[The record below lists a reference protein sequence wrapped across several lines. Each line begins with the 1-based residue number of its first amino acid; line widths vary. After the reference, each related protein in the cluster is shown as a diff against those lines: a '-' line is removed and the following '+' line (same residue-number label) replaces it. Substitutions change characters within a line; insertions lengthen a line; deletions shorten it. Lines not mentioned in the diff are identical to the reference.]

1 MSLPALEAAPAGEW
15 DGPGR
20 PGDQALP
27 LELGTEA
34 PPRVTPWR
42 GGCLN
47 RIGVLQQEEG
57 GSG

>member
-15 DGPGR
+15 DGRGR
-20 PGDQALP
+20 PGDEALS

-34 PPRVTPWR
+34 SPRVTPWR
-42 GGCLN
+42 DGCLN
-47 RIGVLQQEEG
+47 RIGVLQQEG